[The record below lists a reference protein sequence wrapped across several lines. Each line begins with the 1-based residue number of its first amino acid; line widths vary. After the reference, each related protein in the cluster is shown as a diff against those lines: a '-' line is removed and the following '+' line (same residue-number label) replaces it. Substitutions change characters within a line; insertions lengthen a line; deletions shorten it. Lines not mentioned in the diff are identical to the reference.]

1 MTLTRL
7 CTRRVPDS
15 INVAARVRGYRYPA
29 IAACGVL
36 HQVALGLE
44 SCVRIIEPR
53 EKHRHRVGGIA
64 RAGLRAKPDHVDS
77 PVAPDGELWPS
88 HSANCDRAAWLTIN
102 ANRFPEVLSVGLT
115 RNVFDIPARRI
126 PAIYDFPI
134 ALSVSASI

>member
-1 MTLTRL
+1 LHSFP
-7 CTRRVPDS
+7 TRRSSD
-15 INVAARVRGYRYPA
+15 
-29 IAACGVL
+29 L
-36 HQVALGLE
+36 
-44 SCVRIIEPR
+44 
-53 EKHRHRVGGIA
+53 VGGIA

-126 PAIYDFPI
+126 PVEIDHVQHTVAEIGR
-134 ALSVSASI
+134 AHV